1 VRSRATL
8 TNVLLAC
15 AILPARDARAL
26 SPDKS
31 VTQYVKDGWSTT
43 AGLPQNTVSAL
54 AQTKDGYLWV
64 GTEEGLARFDGVRFV
79 TFDRGTTPAM
89 PSGNVQALLGLQDGR
104 LWIGTYGA
112 GLVLFDGLRFIAFGE
127 REGLVGH
134 SVLAMAE
141 DGEGGLWVGTE
152 RGLNHLRDGR
162 FLRAPADPA
171 VAIGAVKTL
180 LRDSQGALWVGSDRG
195 LTRLLPT
202 PARSYSVTD
211 GLPRAN
217 IIALHEDRDGA
228 LWVGTDRGLAR
239 RQGDRFVTYTTGEGL
254 VDNFITSLTSDAGGA
269 LWIGANGGLQRFL
282 HGSFES
288 LGARDGL
295 PTDHMASLLGDREGS
310 LWVGTRGGGLVRLK
324 EGDFVSYGRREGL
337 ASDIVDSIYGA
348 RDGSLW
354 LGGYGGNLMRLSPA
368 GKVEVLPTRAALS
381 GSSIRALY
389 EEDDGGDLWLGT
401 WTGLYL
407 LRNGHITNR
416 AAEGLTNVR
425 VITRDRAGRLWVGT
439 DSSGLFCFEGSAVR
453 HYTTRDGLPGD
464 QVRAI
469 HEDRKGQLW
478 IGTYGGLA
486 SFANGRFERRTMVD
500 GLPSNLVR
508 ALFEDFEGAL
518 WIGTYGGGMARLED
532 GRLTAWSTSDGLFN
546 DIAYDILDDGLGNLW
561 MSCNRGV
568 YRVSRRDFADFS
580 AGRLGRLRSVN
591 YRESD
596 GLASQECNG
605 GNPSGWRTADG
616 RLWFVTVR
624 GVVVVDP
631 ARLRSAR
638 RPPPVLLEQV
648 LVDGRAAD
656 LGAPIEIA
664 PGSRSLEFQYAA
676 LDLADAARLRFRH
689 RLVGYDQDWSDVGT
703 RRTVYLKGLPQ
714 GRYRFEAAAT
724 LDGET
729 WSETVS
735 SQPFRVLPRFYETP
749 LFFFF
754 GAAIAVSIGLALQ
767 QLRVRRMR
775 SRARELKAE
784 VDAALANVH
793 VLSGLLPICAW
804 CKQVRDD
811 QGYWNQIEAY
821 ISSHSHAAFTHGI
834 CPDCADKMMRH
845 GTAEGGLD

>member
-1 VRSRATL
+1 
-8 TNVLLAC
+8 
-15 AILPARDARAL
+15 
-26 SPDKS
+26 
-31 VTQYVKDGWSTT
+31 
-43 AGLPQNTVSAL
+43 
-54 AQTKDGYLWV
+54 
-64 GTEEGLARFDGVRFV
+64 
-79 TFDRGTTPAM
+79 
-89 PSGNVQALLGLQDGR
+89 
-104 LWIGTYGA
+104 
-112 GLVLFDGLRFIAFGE
+112 
-127 REGLVGH
+127 
-134 SVLAMAE
+134 
-141 DGEGGLWVGTE
+141 
-152 RGLNHLRDGR
+152 
-162 FLRAPADPA
+162 
-171 VAIGAVKTL
+171 
-180 LRDSQGALWVGSDRG
+180 
-195 LTRLLPT
+195 
-202 PARSYSVTD
+202 
-211 GLPRAN
+211 
-217 IIALHEDRDGA
+217 
-228 LWVGTDRGLAR
+228 
-239 RQGDRFVTYTTGEGL
+239 
-254 VDNFITSLTSDAGGA
+254 
-269 LWIGANGGLQRFL
+269 
-282 HGSFES
+282 
-288 LGARDGL
+288 
-295 PTDHMASLLGDREGS
+295 
-310 LWVGTRGGGLVRLK
+310 
-324 EGDFVSYGRREGL
+324 
-337 ASDIVDSIYGA
+337 
-348 RDGSLW
+348 
-354 LGGYGGNLMRLSPA
+354 
-368 GKVEVLPTRAALS
+368 
-381 GSSIRALY
+381 
-389 EEDDGGDLWLGT
+389 
-401 WTGLYL
+401 
-407 LRNGHITNR
+407 
-416 AAEGLTNVR
+416 
-425 VITRDRAGRLWVGT
+425 
-439 DSSGLFCFEGSAVR
+439 
-453 HYTTRDGLPGD
+453 
-464 QVRAI
+464 
-469 HEDRKGQLW
+469 
-478 IGTYGGLA
+478 
-486 SFANGRFERRTMVD
+486 MVD

-664 PGSRSLEFQYAA
+664 PGSRSLEFQYTA